1 MSRILITGA
10 TGNIG
15 LELSQHLFEKHE
27 LTLVDID
34 FSELPEEIKSKATTL
49 ERDLTKRESWNGLLD
64 GIEYVIHLA
73 GNPDPFSTFE
83 ELWEL
88 NYLAPQHLYQS
99 ALNAKELKRIIF
111 ASSIHAVEAYPNGS
125 QIKVTDP
132 IRPSGMYG
140 VSKIYLEAIANYYAY
155 NEGIEAI
162 GLRIGD
168 YKTSDDGLTSDM
180 DLEGLSKVLT
190 AADMNILMDRCLTA
204 SLPEPYLLV
213 NALSDNTFTRL
224 DLTTTKQ
231 VLDYQPQYNA
241 FEAAKVDRNDL
252 TESN

>member
-15 LELSQHLFEKHE
+15 LELSQHLFKKHE

-34 FSELPEEIKSKATTL
+34 FSELPEQVISNTKTL

-64 GIEYVIHLA
+64 NIEYVIHLA
-73 GNPDPFSTFE
+73 GNPDPFATFE

-111 ASSIHAVEAYPNGS
+111 ASSIHAVEAHPKGIQVKS
-125 QIKVTDP
+125 TDP

-140 VSKIYLEAIANYYAY
+140 VSKIYLEAMANYYAY

-162 GLRIGD
+162 VLRIGD
-168 YKTSDDGLTSDM
+168 YKTSDEGLTSDM
-180 DLEGLSKVLT
+180 DLDGLTKVLT
-190 AADMNILMDRCLTA
+190 ADDMNILMDCCLTA

-213 NALSDNTFTRL
+213 NALSDNTFNRL
-224 DLTTTKQ
+224 DLTNARQ
-231 VLDYQPQYNA
+231 ILNYQPQYNA
-241 FEAAKVDRNDL
+241 FEKAKVDRNDL
-252 TESN
+252 T